1 MPPISPSP
9 RHSLLI
15 GTRLALGFGLLIT
28 MMFCMVVVGLLRLT
42 EVADAN
48 NRLIEVEWVKADA
61 ANTLSTIVLANTRR
75 TIEIVT
81 APNTAHRDKM
91 RAEILAARE
100 SFVQAF
106 QKLQELV
113 ELPEAKALLAE
124 AEQARSRYVTSQT
137 RLNQLVDA
145 GQMEEATLEMNTR
158 TLPELNLVQQRVD
171 TLAKMEHRLVEQTGA
186 LAHEQAHTGRL
197 WLLGLGAVGL
207 CSAIVLAV
215 FLTRSITAPLREA
228 VKVAQAV
235 AAGDLRTHI
244 TVHSTDETGQL
255 LQALKDMNTSLV
267 QIVSQVRSGSDTIAT
282 ATGQIAAGNQ
292 DLSSRTEEQASALQ
306 QTAASMQELAHTV
319 KQNFD
324 SGKHANQLAESAA
337 EVAVKGGKVV
347 SEVVHT
353 MEAINTSSR
362 KISDIIGVID
372 GIAFQTNILALN
384 AAVEAARAGEQGRG
398 FAVVASEVRALAG
411 RSAAAAKEIKG
422 LIEASVGN
430 VSAGCSL
437 VEQAGSTMDEIVVSV
452 RRVADIMREISLA
465 SQDQTQGIDQIN
477 QAMVQM
483 DQVTQQNAALVEE
496 AAAAAA
502 ALEQQ
507 AHTLVQTA
515 SIFQLHHQ
523 GGGTHVSSGALLLQ
537 GS

>member
-1 MPPISPSP
+1 MPPVSPSP

-15 GTRLALGFGLLIT
+15 GTRLALGFGLLIA
-28 MMFCMVVVGLLRLT
+28 MMLCMVVVGLLRLT
-42 EVADAN
+42 DVAQAN
-48 NRLIEVEWVKADA
+48 SHLIEVEWVKADA

-81 APNTAHRDKM
+81 APNAAHRDKM
-91 RAEILAARE
+91 RAEILAGRE
-100 SFVQAF
+100 TFVQSF
-106 QKLQELV
+106 KKLQELV

-124 AEQARSRYVTSQT
+124 AEQARARYVASQA

-145 GQMEEATLEMNTR
+145 GQIEEAALEMNTH
-158 TLPELNLVQQRVD
+158 TLPELNTVQQRVD
-171 TLAKMEHRLVEQTGA
+171 TLARMERRLVVETGA
-186 LAHEQAHTGRL
+186 LAREQAHSGRL
-197 WLLGLGAVGL
+197 VLLALGGVGL
-207 CSAIVLAV
+207 FSAVVLAI
-215 FLTRSITAPLREA
+215 FLTRSITSPLREA

-235 AAGDLRTHI
+235 AAGDLSTQI
-244 TVHSTDETGQL
+244 AVHSTDETGQL
-255 LQALKDMNTSLV
+255 LQALKDMNSSLV
-267 QIVSQVRSGSDTIAT
+267 HIVSQVRSGSDTIAT

-306 QTAASMQELAHTV
+306 QTAASMQELAQTV

-324 SGKHANQLAESAA
+324 SGKHANTLAESAA
-337 EVAVKGGKVV
+337 QVAVKGGKVV
-347 SEVVHT
+347 SEVVYT

-362 KISDIIGVID
+362 KIADIISVID

-411 RSAAAAKEIKG
+411 RSAAAAKEIKE
-422 LIEASVGN
+422 LIETSVGN

-465 SQDQTQGIDQIN
+465 SQDQTQGIDQIH

-496 AAAAAA
+496 AAAAAQ

-515 SIFQLHHQ
+515 SVFRLSHTP
-523 GGGTHVSSGALLLQ
+523 GNSAGALTLQ
-537 GS
+537 AG

>member
-1 MPPISPSP
+1 MPPISSSP
-9 RHSLLI
+9 RRSLLI

-42 EVADAN
+42 EVAEAN
-48 NRLIEVEWVKADA
+48 SRLIEVEWVKADA
-61 ANTLSTIVLANTRR
+61 ANTLSTVVLANTRR

-81 APNTAHRDKM
+81 APNAAHRDKM

-106 QKLQELV
+106 KKLQELV

-124 AEQARSRYVTSQT
+124 AEQARNRYVSSQT

-145 GQMEEATLEMNTR
+145 GQIEEATLEMNTR
-158 TLPELNLVQQRVD
+158 TLPELSLVQQRVD
-171 TLAKMEHRLVEQTGA
+171 ALAKMEHRLVEHTGA
-186 LAHEQAHTGRL
+186 LAREQAHTGRW
-197 WLLGLGAVGL
+197 WLLSLGAVGL

-215 FLTRSITAPLREA
+215 FLTRSITTPLREA

-244 TVHSTDETGQL
+244 TIHSADETGQL
-255 LQALKDMNTSLV
+255 LQALKDMNSSLV

-306 QTAASMQELAHTV
+306 QTAASMQELANTV

-398 FAVVASEVRALAG
+398 FAVVASEVRSLAG
-411 RSAAAAKEIKG
+411 RSSTAAREIKE

-465 SQDQTQGIDQIN
+465 SQDQTQGIDQIT

-515 SIFQLHHQ
+515 SVFQLHHQ
-523 GGGTHVSSGALLLQ
+523 GGGTHVASGALLLQ